1 MILAAD
7 DNWMVVVRNL
17 EKSRAVLRRMT
28 RILIREG
35 AEPRVSVLLFK
46 SVIQL
51 VMIFGADI
59 CVVTPTWAGSWGI

>member
-1 MILAAD
+1 MAAD
-7 DNWMVVVRNL
+7 DDWMVVVRNL

-51 VMIFGADI
+51 VMIFGADT